1 MKVRHL
7 GTVGPEVSAMGLGCM
22 GMSDFYGPAN
32 EDESVST
39 IHSAIEAG
47 ITLLDTGDF
56 YGAGHNELLIRKA
69 LKGGNRDNI
78 LLSVKFGALRSP
90 DGSFLGYDGRPAA
103 VKNFAAYTFK
113 RLGTDHI
120 DIYRPARVDPNVP
133 IEETVGA
140 IADLIQAGY
149 VRWLG
154 LSEASSSTVRRA
166 HAVHPVVDLQIE
178 YSLMSRSVETK
189 ILPTLRELGIGLTAY
204 GVLSRGIISAGALQG
219 QSQSGF
225 RSHLPR
231 FQGQNLKQ
239 NLALVE
245 TLAAF
250 AASRGVSVAQLAI
263 AWVLSRGQDIVPLVG
278 ARTRDKLQ
286 EALGSLDLV
295 LTAEDFSKMEA
306 LVPPA
311 AVAGERYMPEQ
322 MAMLDSERPENR
334 TRKRAGF

>member
-1 MKVRHL
+1 MKVRQL

-22 GMSDFYGPAN
+22 GMSDFYGQAD
-32 EDESVST
+32 EKESVAT
-39 IHSAIEAG
+39 IHAAIEAG

-56 YGAGHNELLIRKA
+56 YGAGHNELLVREA
-69 LKGGNRDNI
+69 LRGGSRDRVV
-78 LLSVKFGALRSP
+78 LSVKFGALRSP

-103 VKNFAAYTFK
+103 VKNFAAYSLK

-120 DIYRPARVDPNVP
+120 DIYRPARVDPHVP

-154 LSEASSSTVRRA
+154 LSEASGSTVRRA
-166 HAVHPVVDLQIE
+166 HAVHPVVDLQME
-178 YSLMSRSVETK
+178 YSLVSRSVEAE

-204 GVLSRGIISAGALQG
+204 GVLSRGLISAGALKG

-225 RSHLPR
+225 RSSLPR
-231 FQGQNLKQ
+231 FQGQNLKK

-245 TLAAF
+245 ALAVF
-250 AASRGVSVAQLAI
+250 AESKAVSVAQLAI
-263 AWVLSRGQDIVPLVG
+263 AWVLARGRDIVPLVG
-278 ARTRDKLQ
+278 ARRRDSLQ

-295 LTAEDFSKMEA
+295 LTAEDLSKVEA
-306 LVPPA
+306 AIPA
-311 AVAGERYMPEQ
+311 EAVAGERYMPEQ
-322 MAMLDSERPENR
+322 MAMLDSERP
-334 TRKRAGF
+334 

>member
-1 MKVRHL
+1 MKVRRL

-22 GMSDFYGPAN
+22 GMSDFYGQAD
-32 EDESVST
+32 EKESVAT
-39 IHSAIEAG
+39 IHAAIEAG

-56 YGAGHNELLIRKA
+56 YGAGHNELLVREA
-69 LKGGNRDNI
+69 LRGGSRDRVV
-78 LLSVKFGALRSP
+78 LSVKFGALRSP

-103 VKNFAAYTFK
+103 VKNFAAYSLK

-120 DIYRPARVDPNVP
+120 DIYRPARVDPHVP

-154 LSEASSSTVRRA
+154 LSEASGSTVRRA
-166 HAVHPVVDLQIE
+166 HAVHPVVDLQME
-178 YSLMSRSVETK
+178 YSLVSRSVEAE

-204 GVLSRGIISAGALQG
+204 GVLSRGLISAGALKG

-225 RSHLPR
+225 RSSLPR
-231 FQGQNLKQ
+231 FQGQNLKK

-245 TLAAF
+245 ALAVF
-250 AASRGVSVAQLAI
+250 AESKAVSVAQLAI
-263 AWVLSRGQDIVPLVG
+263 AWVLARGRDIVPLVG
-278 ARTRDKLQ
+278 ARRRDSLQ

-295 LTAEDFSKMEA
+295 LTAEDLSKVEA
-306 LVPPA
+306 AIPA
-311 AVAGERYMPEQ
+311 EAVAGERYMPEQ
-322 MAMLDSERPENR
+322 MAMLDSERP
-334 TRKRAGF
+334 